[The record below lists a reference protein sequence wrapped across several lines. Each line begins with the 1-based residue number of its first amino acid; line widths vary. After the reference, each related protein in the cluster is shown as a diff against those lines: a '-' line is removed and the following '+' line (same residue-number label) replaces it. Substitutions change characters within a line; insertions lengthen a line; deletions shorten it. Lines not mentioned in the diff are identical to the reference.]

1 MLLELQQIIV
11 KPGQEM
17 LLKDISWQQLENILA
32 EMGEKRAAR
41 ISYSDGWLE
50 IMVPLPEHEKDKEIF
65 GELVRI
71 LLDKLEIDF
80 EPFGST
86 TLKNERMRQAVEP
99 DTSFYIQNQAAVIG
113 KNRID
118 LNIDPPPDL
127 AIEIDITSRTR
138 FDNYEIL
145 GVPEFWRYQQ
155 QGLEIFLLREGKY
168 VKSQSSPNFP
178 NIPII
183 ELVNEYVRQCLTIG
197 RSQAMRS
204 FRSWVKDNLY
214 TQNGLIV

>member
-11 KPGQEM
+11 HPGQQM
-17 LLKDISWQQLENILA
+17 LLKDISWQQLENILE

-41 ISYSDGWLE
+41 ISYSNGWLE
-50 IMVPLPEHEKDKEIF
+50 IMVPLPEHEKDKEIV
-65 GELVRI
+65 GEFVRI
-71 LLDKLEIDF
+71 LLDHLQIDF

-127 AIEIDITSRTR
+127 AIEIDITSRTQ
-138 FDNYEIL
+138 FENYQIL
-145 GVPEFWRYQQ
+145 GVPELWRYKK
-155 QGLEIFLLREGKY
+155 QGLEIFLLQDGKY
-168 VKSQSSPNFP
+168 VKSPSSPNFP
-178 NIPII
+178 NIPIVEI
-183 ELVNEYVRQCLTIG
+183 VNEYVQQCLTIG
-197 RSQAMRS
+197 RSQAIRN
-204 FRSWVKDNLY
+204 FRSWVQKNL
-214 TQNGLIV
+214 Q

>member
-50 IMVPLPEHEKDKEIF
+50 IMVPLPEHEKDKEIV

-71 LLDKLEIDF
+71 LLDYLEIDF

-86 TLKNERMRQAVEP
+86 TLKNEQMRQAVEP
-99 DTSFYIQNQAAVIG
+99 DTCFYIENQAAVIG
-113 KNRID
+113 KNRLD
-118 LNIDPPPDL
+118 LTIDPPPDL

-145 GVPEFWRYQQ
+145 GVPELWRYTK
-155 QGLEIFLLREGKY
+155 QGLEISLLQGRKY
-168 VKSQSSPNFP
+168 IKAQSSPNFP
-178 NIPII
+178 NIPIV
-183 ELVNEYVRQCLTIG
+183 ELINEYVQQCLTIG
-197 RSQAMRS
+197 RSQATRN
-204 FRSWVKDNLY
+204 FRTWINSNL
-214 TQNGLIV
+214 